1 MIRRPPRSTLFP
13 YTTLFRSTG
22 KTLDRL
28 REVFTRYPTKAA
40 AMLPALWLVQEARG
54 WVSDRSMVGGAE
66 LLGVAPAHVRGG
78 GTVYTMFYPH
88 PVSRDFRAGCT
99 TATCNP

>member
-1 MIRRPPRSTLFP
+1 MSVVEEYQPVF
-13 YTTLFRSTG
+13 TG

-54 WVSDRSMVGGAE
+54 WVSDRSMVEVGE
-66 LLGVAPAHVRGG
+66 LLGVTPAHVRGVV
-78 GTVYTMFYPH
+78 TF
-88 PVSRDFRAGCT
+88 
-99 TATCNP
+99 

>member
-40 AMLPALWLVQEARG
+40 AMLPALWLVQETRG
-54 WVSDRSMVGGAE
+54 WVSDRSMVEVAE
-66 LLGVAPAHVRGG
+66 LLRVGPGPPGGG
-78 GTVYTMFYPH
+78 GTVFTKFLPH
-88 PVSRDFRAGCT
+88 PPRPEILPGCP
-99 TATCNP
+99 ACPRQP